1 MSPTKPLTNPNSAS
15 RSRTSLSPDTGVPR
29 VEGRT
34 PPPPAMSSG
43 YAKRAW
49 QLPTP
54 DEGDDEIIG
63 SGYRR
68 ARAGYVFLL
77 PSLLLSFVLFQPPL
91 LCSLIEWN
99 SVVD

>member
-1 MSPTKPLTNPNSAS
+1 MPSPTKSLTNPISNSTT
-15 RSRTSLSPDTGVPR
+15 RSRTSLSPGPGAPR

-34 PPPPAMSSG
+34 PPPPALSSG

-54 DEGDDEIIG
+54 DEGEDGVIG

-68 ARAGYVFLL
+68 ARAGYVLLVSSFL
-77 PSLLLSFVLFQPPL
+77 SHHLF
-91 LCSLIEWN
+91 
-99 SVVD
+99 